1 MKQAIFLDFY
11 GTLVHED
18 GPIASEVVQA
28 VCTGGAQPDPRAVY
42 RYWWQC
48 FSALIERSN
57 RAGFV
62 TQYALADAA
71 FVETVSHFASS
82 ADPHALCRRMIAHW
96 SHPLLFS
103 DSLHFVYALPV
114 PYYFVT
120 NGDTAFLDVAIEA
133 LGLHPAG
140 VISSERAQAYKPDPR
155 IFSAALDAAGLPAR
169 AVVHIGDSLANDV
182 TAARAA
188 GIDALWL
195 NRTRADV
202 PEGITAVAS
211 LTEAQERL
219 AHM

>member
-28 VCTGGAQPDPRAVY
+28 VCAGGASCDPRAVY

-48 FSALIERSN
+48 FSALTAQSN
-57 RAGFV
+57 RTGFV

-71 FVETVSHFASS
+71 FVQTVSHFASA

-96 SHPLLFS
+96 SHPGLFS
-103 DSLHFVYALPV
+103 DSLRFVYALDV

-120 NGDTAFLDVAIEA
+120 NGDTAFLNVAIEA
-133 LGLHPAG
+133 LNLHPAG

-155 IFSAALDAAGLPAR
+155 IFAAALDAAGLPAQ
-169 AVVHIGDSLANDV
+169 AVVHIGDSLSNDV
-182 TAARAA
+182 IAARAA

-195 NRTRADV
+195 NRTGADV
-202 PEGITAVAS
+202 PEGFEAVAG
-211 LTEAQERL
+211 LAQAQEQL
-219 AHM
+219 ARM